1 MFEVRHLAGKRG
13 AQEGGM
19 LEMSKSEQYLKEAF
33 AGESQANRKYL
44 AYAEKAKREGH
55 AQAARLFVA
64 AAEAET
70 VHAHNHLR
78 ALGGIGDTPANLKDA
93 VAGETHEFKN
103 MYPEMLEA
111 AKQEGNKDAERS
123 FRYAL
128 EVEKVH
134 GKLYQEMLDHLGA
147 PGEEFPYF
155 VCPVCGFTSEK
166 RAPGICPVCGTKGDL
181 FKKIE

>member
-1 MFEVRHLAGKRG
+1 
-13 AQEGGM
+13 
-19 LEMSKSEQYLKEAF
+19 MSKSEEYLKEAF

-44 AYAEKAKREGH
+44 AFAEKARRDGYP
-55 AQAARLFVA
+55 QAARLFLA

-78 ALGGIGDTPANLKDA
+78 ALKGIGDTAANLREA
-93 VAGETHEFKN
+93 VAGETHEFKT
-103 MYPEMLEA
+103 MYPEMLET
-111 AKQEGNKDAERS
+111 AKSEHNKDAERS

-134 GKLYQEMLDHLGA
+134 GKLYQEMLDNLGKSK
-147 PGEEFPYF
+147 EEFPYF

-166 RAPGICPVCGTKGDL
+166 HAPGICPVCGTKGGM
-181 FKKIE
+181 FKRIE